1 MRTGESN
8 PTILFLNGE
17 LLNRGHHLLDLF
29 QSKFPIYGKRK
40 DLACQTFSH
49 GKAARPGVTKRLV
62 CRSEV
67 QWRRIMDPGFD
78 AAFGEKSAH
87 RVPFRRANNKQ
98 MIVMFLSRQ
107 SYGRQHWFLHCW
119 KFCEGANVGCGVS
132 RTRPI
137 PIVEVAEFHREHCG
151 LHRIET
157 RICSD
162 RDVLIFRRAAMIAQ
176 YAHRFGEARIV
187 ACDRSTIAICAE
199 ILSRIKAETR
209 RPARSPNAN
218 V

>member
-8 PTILFLNGE
+8 ATNRLLDGD
-17 LLNRGHHLLDLF
+17 LLNRGHHPPDLVR
-29 QSKFPIYGKRK
+29 SKFRIYGKRK
-40 DLACQTFSH
+40 DLTRQTFSH

-67 QWRRIMDPGFD
+67 QWRRIMDAGFD
-78 AAFGEKSAH
+78 AAFAEKSAH

-119 KFCEGANVGCGVS
+119 KFCEGANVGCGML

-137 PIVEVAEFHREHCG
+137 PIFQVAEFH
-151 LHRIET
+151 
-157 RICSD
+157 
-162 RDVLIFRRAAMIAQ
+162 
-176 YAHRFGEARIV
+176 
-187 ACDRSTIAICAE
+187 
-199 ILSRIKAETR
+199 
-209 RPARSPNAN
+209 
-218 V
+218 